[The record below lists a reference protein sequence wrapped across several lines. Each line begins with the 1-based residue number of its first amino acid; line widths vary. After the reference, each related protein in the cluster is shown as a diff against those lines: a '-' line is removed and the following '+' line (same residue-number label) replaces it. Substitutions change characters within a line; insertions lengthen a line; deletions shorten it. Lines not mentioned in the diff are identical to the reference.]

1 VLDRIIHFSLKN
13 RIFVVSAAML
23 LLVYGGLVLNTLPV
37 DVFPDL
43 NRPTVTIFLEAPG
56 LAPEEVET
64 LVAFPVETAMNGA
77 TGVER
82 VRSVSSVGLALVFVE
97 FDWGT
102 DIYVD
107 RQIVTEKLGTV
118 REQLPGDSVATL
130 APVSSIMGEILL
142 IAVTG
147 DGVPPME
154 LRTQADW
161 VIRPRLLSISGVS
174 QVTVIGGE
182 VKQYQVVVHPEKL
195 SALDVTIH
203 EVQEALE
210 ESNVNT
216 AGSFVIEG
224 PVESMVR
231 NLARIRSLDD
241 LKETVVL
248 ARQGVP
254 VTVGQVADVRIHG
267 LGPLKRGDAG
277 SNALPAVIMSIQK
290 QPRASTTE
298 LTKQID
304 AALDEIRKG
313 LPDGVEI
320 NSHIF
325 RQANFIDA
333 AIRNVVEA
341 LRDGAIFVVIVLFLF
356 LLNFRTT
363 FITLSAIPLSLVVT
377 FLVFRAFDMTIN
389 TMTLGGIAIAIGEL
403 VDDAIVDVE
412 NVFRRLRENRHAVSP
427 KPSHEVVFEAS
438 SEIRNSIVFASIIV
452 VLVFLPLFAMG
463 GIEGRIFVPL
473 GVAYV
478 VSIVASLIVSLTV
491 TPALASYL
499 LPTARFMAEETESF
513 VVRFLKSV
521 DRRFIL
527 HHTLD
532 YPRLTMGAALA
543 TLALTLLL
551 VFGFGR
557 EFLPPFN
564 EGSVTIN
571 LLLPPGTSLAESN
584 RIGTIAETL
593 LRTVPEVKETGRR
606 VGRAEQDEHAEGVHS
621 TEIEVELAD
630 PESTDLL
637 RGLGRMVGVIEA
649 PTGPH
654 PRERDVIL
662 DEVRAKLAMIPGV
675 VVNIGQPISHRIDHL
690 LSGIRAQ
697 IAVKLFGTDLTIL
710 REKADEIR
718 SVMSEVPGV
727 VDLFVEQQV
736 LIPQTRIEID
746 RKAVRQYGLRV
757 GEVAELLQTALQG
770 QKVTEVLE
778 GQRRFDLIVMSTAED
793 RARSETLANILID
806 TPDGQL
812 IPLRSVARI
821 VESKGPNQ
829 VLRENVQRRIVVQA
843 NVSGR
848 DLGSVV
854 ADIQTRV
861 GQHVAMPADYFVSYG
876 GQFESQ
882 QHATRLI
889 GILSLF
895 SLAGMVLV
903 LYTYFRSGRIVAQ
916 VLLNI
921 PFAMIGSIA
930 AIALTGGVASVASI
944 VAFVTL
950 CGIASR
956 NGIMM
961 LSHYLHLMRHEGE
974 QFTKEMVIRGSL
986 DRLVPVLMTALTTSL
1001 ALIPLLLA
1009 KGEPG
1014 KEILYPVAVVVFGGL
1029 LTSTL
1034 LDVVVTPAVFW
1045 HFGEKAAERIFAL
1058 ECPGE
1063 LPRIF
1068 PDKYGVSP
1076 GTPNHVEIRN
1086 EEDQS

>member
-1 VLDRIIHFSLKN
+1 MLNRIIHFSLKN
-13 RIFVVSAAML
+13 RIFVVSAAVL
-23 LLVYGGLVLNTLPV
+23 VLVYGGFVLKSLPV

-77 TGVER
+77 TGVQR

-118 REQLPGDSVATL
+118 REQLPQESAATL
-130 APVSSIMGEILL
+130 APVSSIMGEIMLVA
-142 IAVTG
+142 ITG
-147 DGVPPME
+147 DDVSPME

-161 VIRPRLLSISGVS
+161 VIRPRLLSISGIS
-174 QVTVIGGE
+174 QITVIGGE
-182 VKQYQVVVHPEKL
+182 LKQYQVVVRPEKL
-195 SALDVTIH
+195 SALGVSLHDV
-203 EVQEALE
+203 EEALG

-216 AGSFVIEG
+216 AGNFVIRG

-231 NLARIRSLDD
+231 NLARIRSLED
-241 LKETVVL
+241 LQDTVVV
-248 ARQGVP
+248 ARDGIP

-277 SNALPAVIMSIQK
+277 SNALPAVVMSIQK
-290 QPRASTTE
+290 QPGASTIALTE
-298 LTKQID
+298 QID
-304 AALDEIRKG
+304 AALDDIQKG
-313 LPDGVEI
+313 LPPGVEI
-320 NSHIF
+320 NKHIF
-325 RQANFIDA
+325 RQANFIEA
-333 AIRNVVEA
+333 AISNVVEA
-341 LRDGAIFVVIVLFLF
+341 LRDGAFFVVIVLFLF

-377 FLVFRAFDMTIN
+377 FLVFRWFDMTIN

-412 NVFRRLRENRHAVSP
+412 NVFRRLKENRHAKTP
-427 KPSHEVVFEAS
+427 KPSLDVVFEAS
-438 SEIRNSIVFASIIV
+438 SEIRNSIVFATIIV
-452 VLVFLPLFAMG
+452 ILVFMPLFAMG

-473 GVAYV
+473 GIAYV
-478 VSIVASLIVSLTV
+478 VSIVASLAVSLTV
-491 TPALASYL
+491 TPALASFL
-499 LPTARFMAEETESF
+499 LPNARFMEDEEDGF
-513 VVRFLKSV
+513 FVRFLKSA
-521 DRRFIL
+521 DRRFVL
-527 HHTLD
+527 RYTLD
-532 YPRLTMGAALA
+532 YPKVTMGI
-543 TLALTLLL
+543 ALTTLGLSLLL
-551 VFGFGR
+551 VMGFGR

-584 RIGTIAETL
+584 RVGTLAERL
-593 LRTVPEVKETGRR
+593 IRDVPEVKETGRR

-621 TEIEVELAD
+621 TEIEVEIVN
-630 PESTDLL
+630 PESTDLV
-637 RGLGRMVGVIEA
+637 RGLGRAVGLIEA
-649 PTGPH
+649 RPGPE

-662 DEVRAKLAMIPGV
+662 DDVRSRIATIPGV

-697 IAVKLFGTDLTIL
+697 IAVKLFGPDLTTL
-710 REKADEIR
+710 REKAEGIR
-718 SVMSEVPGV
+718 AVMSEVPGV

-746 RKAVRQYGLRV
+746 RKAARQYGLRV
-757 GEVAELLQTALQG
+757 GEVAEVLQAALQG
-770 QKVTEVLE
+770 EVVSEVLE
-778 GQRRFDLIVMSTAED
+778 GQRRFDLVVMYPDETRKS
-793 RARSETLANILID
+793 SETLGNLLVD

-812 IPLRSVARI
+812 IPLRAIARVI
-821 VESKGPNQ
+821 ESKGPNQ
-829 VLRENVQRRIVVQA
+829 VLRENVQRRIVIQS

-854 ADIQTRV
+854 VDIQERIAE
-861 GQHVAMPADYFVSYG
+861 HVKLPEGYFITFG

-882 QHATRLI
+882 QQASRLI
-889 GILSLF
+889 GLLSLF
-895 SLAGMVLV
+895 SLAGMTMV

-921 PFAMIGSIA
+921 PFAMIGSII
-930 AIALTGGVASVASI
+930 AITLTGGVASVASL
-944 VAFVTL
+944 VAFITL

-961 LSHYLHLMRHEGE
+961 LSHYLHLMRYEGAI
-974 QFTKEMVIRGSL
+974 FNKEMIVRGSL

-1009 KGEPG
+1009 QGEPG

-1029 LTSTL
+1029 MTSAL
-1034 LDVVVTPAVFW
+1034 LDVFVTPAVFW
-1045 HFGEKAAERIFAL
+1045 HFGGRAAENIFRA
-1058 ECPGE
+1058 ECPEE

-1068 PDKYGVSP
+1068 PEKYGVPLESDS
-1076 GTPNHVEIRN
+1076 N
-1086 EEDQS
+1086 ETADVDHTR